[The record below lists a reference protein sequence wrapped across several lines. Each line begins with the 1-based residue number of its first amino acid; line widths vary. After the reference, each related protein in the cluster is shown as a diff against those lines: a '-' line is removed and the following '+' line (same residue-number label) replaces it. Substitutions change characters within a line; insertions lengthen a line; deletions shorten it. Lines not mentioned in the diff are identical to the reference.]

1 MGILFMTD
9 LDGTLLDHDDFSFAS
24 IKSDIHDLIDN
35 GITLVPNSSKT
46 SGEIERFCDDL
57 GTDLPYICENG
68 AAMMNRHLI
77 DLPQISKVDHIVG
90 LAPAQLMSL
99 WERHVDVTLRRHCHF
114 LAELGEAEQALHLG
128 LRGDALNRAMARGYS
143 APFVFTGSEADYSL
157 LVRQATDAGLA
168 VRRGGR
174 VCNLSAGHDK
184 ASFNRALRCD
194 YIAASRD
201 LVIVGFG
208 DGDNDIAMLEDA
220 DIACVVPRPGTPPLT
235 LATPPS
241 NVIVADRAAP
251 EGWLDAA
258 WQALS
263 IAGYEREEHHG

>member
-1 MGILFMTD
+1 MTD

-24 IKSDIHDLIDN
+24 IRSGIHDLLDN
-35 GITLVPNSSKT
+35 GVTLVPNSSKT

-57 GTDLPYICENG
+57 GAELPYICENG

-77 DLPQISKVDHIVG
+77 DLPQISKADHIVG
-90 LAPAQLMSL
+90 LAPARLMSL
-99 WERHVDVTLRRHCHF
+99 WERHVEAALRRHCHF
-114 LAELGEAEQALHLG
+114 LADLGEAEQAWHLG
-128 LRGDALNRAMARGYS
+128 LRGDALKRAMARDYS

-157 LVRQATDAGLA
+157 LALQATDAGLA

-184 ASFNRALRCD
+184 AGFNRALRGD
-194 YIAASRD
+194 YHAASRN

-208 DGDNDIAMLEDA
+208 DGDNDIDMLEDA

-241 NVIVADRAAP
+241 NIIVADRAAP